1 MVPDRSSSRPT
12 TTLIESLRVGAT
24 ARLAVA
30 AVLVLASLASCAR
43 GEQSSEAGQQVS
55 RAASATER
63 VSLAGVCPARI
74 VIQTAWTPE
83 STHGGLFQM
92 LGRGFTI
99 DATKKR
105 VVGKLVARGGVD
117 TGVELELR
125 AGGPAVGQQPIVSLL
140 KQDPTITMAQNA
152 LEDGIGGSSEL
163 RTTAVFSPY
172 AVDPVVFMWDK
183 TRHPDFTVLQDIGQT
198 DAKVVTFQTA
208 QIDYLLGAGVFRP
221 TQIDYSFNGSPERL
235 ATDRSVVVG
244 GFITNDPWTYAKLG
258 IEVDSAFVSDTGYPN
273 YRNQLVIR
281 TADKDKLDGCLRR
294 LVPVMQEAMV
304 DYITQPQAAMKAVA
318 STAAAYKLLPYSY
331 EQAMWGAVTANCRGL
346 LTDRPPRQVFG
357 ETDPNRVKR
366 LIDILRPI
374 YAGGS
379 PAGQQAGRR
388 APLPDD
394 LSAEEL
400 ATNEYLDPAVKP
412 DLTTLSEKGCPKP

>member
-1 MVPDRSSSRPT
+1 LIRRFRPRS
-12 TTLIESLRVGAT
+12 VA
-24 ARLAVA
+24 ALAVA
-30 AVLVLASLASCAR
+30 AVLALASLASCAA
-43 GEQSSEAGQQVS
+43 GEESSAAGQEVS

-63 VSLAGVCPARI
+63 VSLAAACPARI

-92 LGRGFTI
+92 LGKGFTV
-99 DATKKR
+99 DAAKKR

-140 KQDPTITMAQNA
+140 KQDPSIMLAQNA
-152 LEDGIGGSSEL
+152 LEDGIGGASDL

-172 AVDPVVFMWDK
+172 AVDPVVYMWDK
-183 TRHPDFTVLQDIGQT
+183 TRHPDFNILQDIGQT
-198 DAKVVTFQTA
+198 NTKVVTFQTA

-221 TQIDYSFNGSPERL
+221 KQVDYSFTGSPERL

-258 IEVDSAFVSDTGYPN
+258 IQVESAFVSDTGYPN

-281 TADKDKLDGCLRR
+281 TADKAKYDGCLRR

-304 DYITQPQAAMKAVA
+304 DYVTKPETAMKAVA
-318 STAAAYKLLPYSY
+318 SAAAAYKLLPYTY
-331 EQAMWGAVTANCRGL
+331 EQAIWGAVTANCRGL
-346 LTDRPPRQVFG
+346 VTDRPAGQSFG
-357 ETDPNRVKR
+357 ETDPGRVKR
-366 LIDILRPI
+366 MIDILRPI
-374 YAGGS
+374 YGGS
-379 PAGQQAGRR
+379 VTGGQQAGKRT
-388 APLPDD
+388 PLPTD
-394 LSAEEL
+394 LTAAEL
-400 ATNEYLDPAVKP
+400 ATNEYLDPAFKP
-412 DLTTLSEKGCPKP
+412 DLTKLSEQGCPKP

>member
-1 MVPDRSSSRPT
+1 MVPDRSSPRPIGT
-12 TTLIESLRVGAT
+12 SINNLRA
-24 ARLAVA
+24 ASPRAVA
-30 AVLVLASLASCAR
+30 AALVLASLTACGAD
-43 GEQSSEAGQQVS
+43 EQSSDAGQQVS
-55 RAASATER
+55 RAASAAER

-92 LGRGFTI
+92 LGKGFTI

-105 VVGKLVARGGVD
+105 VVGTLVARGGVD

-125 AGGPAVGQQPIVSLL
+125 AGGPAVGQQPIVSLM
-140 KQDPTITMAQNA
+140 KQDPTIMLAQNA
-152 LEDGIGGSSEL
+152 LEDGIGGAADL

-172 AVDPVVFMWDK
+172 VVDPVVFMWDK
-183 TRHPDFTVLQDIGQT
+183 ARHPDLTVLQDIGQT
-198 DAKVVTFQTA
+198 DTKVITFRTA

-244 GFITNDPWTYAKLG
+244 GFVTNDPWTYAKLG
-258 IEVDSAFVSDTGYPN
+258 IQVDAAFVSDTGYPN
-273 YRNQLVIR
+273 YRNQLVVR
-281 TADKDKLDGCLRR
+281 TTDKGKLDGCLRR

-331 EQAMWGAVTANCRGL
+331 EQALWGALTANCRGL
-346 LTDRPPRQVFG
+346 LTDRPAGQSFG
-357 ETDPNRVKR
+357 ETDPGRVKR

-374 YAGGS
+374 YAAGS
-379 PAGQQAGRR
+379 TAGQQTGRR

-394 LSAEEL
+394 LSAAEL

-412 DLTTLSEKGCPKP
+412 DLTEIAGSECPKP